1 MAQDPRFGQV
11 ATSGGAGAVL
21 GAEASRVLRNT
32 YMLLGM
38 SLAFSAL
45 AGYAAMALDVGRP
58 NFFVVLA
65 GFFGLLFLVE
75 KTADSVWGL
84 LTCFLFTGFLG
95 FIAGPVIKAYLS
107 LPQGP
112 GLVVSAFGT
121 ASAAFVGL
129 SAFALVTRK
138 DFSFLS
144 GFLVVGFF
152 VLLGSVLVN
161 YFMNV
166 PALWLAISGAFVLFS
181 SAAILWQT
189 SAIVHGGERNY
200 IRATTSLFVSFY
212 NLFMSLLHIF
222 GVMGG
227 DD

>member
-1 MAQDPRFGQV
+1 MAQDPRFGTP
-11 ATSGGAGAVL
+11 AAAGSGAPVL

-32 YMLLGM
+32 YMLLGL
-38 SLAFSAL
+38 SLLVSAG
-45 AGYAAMALDVGRP
+45 AGYLAMAFDIGRP
-58 NFFVVLA
+58 NFFIVLA

-95 FIAGPVIKAYLS
+95 FIAGPVIKAYLN

-129 SAFALVTRK
+129 SAFALITKK

-144 GFLVVGFF
+144 GFLMVGFF
-152 VLLGSVLVN
+152 VLMGSVLIN

-166 PALWLAISGAFVLFS
+166 PMLWLAISGAFVLFS

-222 GVMGG
+222 GIMG